1 MALHIFGIR
10 HHGPGSARHLVRELE
25 RLKPDLI
32 VLEGPH
38 ESENLLTAVAHTDMQ
53 PPVAML
59 AYQADQPSN
68 VVFYPFAEFSPEWQA
83 MRYALRESVEVRM
96 FDLPLQYVL
105 GLSASKSHDRQ
116 TTENHNTTEGEPT
129 NSDSEDS
136 INTDEG
142 DTAKD
147 ECINTASNDSCE
159 AREDL
164 ASCDSEDTLDEK
176 PEYLNPL
183 DSLAR
188 AVGYSDGEAWWEATI
203 EHRQDGENVFEAISI
218 IMATLRK
225 EYPEITQHR
234 DLVREAYMRRCLRS
248 WEREGFTRIAVVC
261 GAWHVPALT
270 EKTKVKDDNDLLRT
284 LPKVKVEATWIP
296 WTYDRLSTYS
306 GYGAGINS
314 PGWYD
319 YLWHHPSDDGTLW
332 VSLIAKLLRQE
343 NMDISVAHVIETLRL
358 AQTTASL
365 RGLARPT
372 LKEYAEA
379 VTSVMGF
386 GDDSLL
392 RLITKELII
401 SDRLGS
407 VPDDVPKVPLL
418 VDLERTQK
426 RLRLPFTSEY
436 KSITLDLRKPNDL
449 EKSILLHRL
458 NLMGIPWGKEER
470 IAGKGTFKE
479 AWTLEHH
486 PEHIVLIIE
495 RAIWGNTVAEATLQ
509 YLKHR
514 LVEVQSLPTLT
525 DLLKQVLP
533 ADLPQLVEE
542 MTHRLDNL
550 AAATSDV
557 RELLR
562 AMPSLVEIVRYG
574 SVRDLD
580 FSPLRRML
588 RSMTVRAVAGGIVL
602 CQGIDYDTA
611 VEIKDELQS
620 THLSLA
626 ILQEEE
632 VSALWSNYL
641 HNLYLAKGVHPHIQG
656 YATRLIYDAG
666 TLLPEDTARQ
676 LSLYSSMGTSA
687 LDLAYWLEG
696 FLTGSGTVLLVDD
709 TLWTLVQSW
718 VGQLDEA
725 TFTELLPILRRAFGN
740 FSPAERRKIGEKAKH
755 TSNKAQVREQQNEA
769 TLDEQTA
776 RPIITL
782 IQHLLGLDTKP

>member
-38 ESENLLTAVAHTDMQ
+38 ESEKLLTAVAHADMQ

-83 MRYALRESVEVRM
+83 MRYALRENVELRM
-96 FDLPLQYVL
+96 FDLPLHYVL
-105 GLSASKSHDRQ
+105 GLSANKSSDLKA
-116 TTENHNTTEGEPT
+116 TESSNSEEGEP
-129 NSDSEDS
+129 SDSDSRDS
-136 INTDEG
+136 INTSESDITQE
-142 DTAKD
+142 ANP
-147 ECINTASNDSCE
+147 NTPSNDE
-159 AREDL
+159 DEQGEDL
-164 ASCDSEDTLDEK
+164 AHCDSEDTQSEQ

-183 DSLAR
+183 DSLAH
-188 AVGYSDGEAWWEATI
+188 AVGYPDGEAWWEATI
-203 EHRQDGENVFEAISI
+203 EHRQDGENIFEAITTA
-218 IMATLRK
+218 MTALRK
-225 EYPEITQHR
+225 EFPETTQPR

-270 EKTKVKDDNDLLRT
+270 AKTKVKDDNDLLRT

-296 WTYDRLSTYS
+296 WTYDRLSSYS

-343 NMDISVAHVIETLRL
+343 KMDISVAHVIETLRL

-365 RGLARPT
+365 RGLTRPT
-372 LKEYAEA
+372 LNEYNEA

-386 GDDSLL
+386 GDDTLL
-392 RLITKELII
+392 RLITKELVI

-418 VDLERTQK
+418 VDMERTQK

-449 EKSILLHRL
+449 ERSILLHRL
-458 NLMGIPWGKEER
+458 NLLSIPWGKAEHVG
-470 IAGKGTFKE
+470 GKGTFKE
-479 AWTLEHH
+479 SWTLEHH

-495 RAIWGNTVAEATLQ
+495 RAIWGNTIAEATLH

-514 LVEVQSLPTLT
+514 LSEVQSLTKLT
-525 DLLKQVLP
+525 DLLSQVLP

-542 MTHRLDNL
+542 MTYRLDSL

-562 AMPSLVEIVRYG
+562 ATPTLVEIVRYG

-580 FSPLRRML
+580 FSPLMGML
-588 RSMTVRAVAGGIVL
+588 RSMIVRTVAGGIVL

-611 VEIKDELQS
+611 VEIKGELQS
-620 THLSLA
+620 THLGIA
-626 ILQEEE
+626 VLQDEE
-632 VSALWSNYL
+632 VSALWSSYL
-641 HNLYLAKGVHPHIQG
+641 HNLYLAQGVHPHIQG

-666 TLLPEDTARQ
+666 TLQADETARQ

-696 FLTGSGTVLLVDD
+696 FLTGSGAVLLVDD
-709 TLWTLVQSW
+709 TLWALVQSW
-718 VGQLDEA
+718 VELLDAES
-725 TFTELLPILRRAFGN
+725 FVELLPVLRRAFGN
-740 FSPAERRKIGEKAKH
+740 FSPSERRKIGEKAKH
-755 TSNKAQVREQQNEA
+755 KASSPQAREVPSNQ
-769 TLDEQTA
+769 TLDEETA
-776 RPIITL
+776 RPVITL
-782 IQHLLGLDTKP
+782 IQHLLGLNAKP